1 MSSKKWIAAFLGT
14 VLAIV
19 LLIAAFNFITDPFGV
34 FPGEL
39 LEWPSYEMTVNPR
52 TAKVTWLKKHWQEY
66 DSYIIGCSSTSSFSP
81 VTFGGYWGAD
91 FYNMIMYGADMLDAE
106 QLARWLTD
114 NCRVE
119 NLVLNVY
126 LDNAVY
132 YDTLPD
138 PLSYAMLPEVTGERA
153 LPFYLRYLFCDPR
166 HGLDKLKAMARDTY
180 MTQPFD
186 VFDEATGAYDKKV
199 RDAEAIGS
207 LERYY
212 MSYPAFADY
221 PEASLRTNETAVQ
234 GTLRSVAAIRDLCEE
249 RGVALYVVC
258 APVYADYLDWFPR
271 EQVEDFYA
279 RLAEVT
285 PYWDFSRSSV
295 SFEPRYFYDET
306 HFRNCVGDMAAAR
319 MTYDGEPYVPEDFGA
334 YVRAET
340 AAAHQEALRA
350 AAPLPEEA
358 YTADVPVLMYH
369 HIDEVGNDSTAITPE
384 LFEAQMKALR
394 DAGYESVTPD
404 DLIAY
409 VRRGEPLPEKP
420 VVITFDDGYLS
431 NYEYAWPILER
442 YGFRATI
449 FVIGST
455 VGCTEHY
462 KDTDFPI
469 TPHFSWAQAAEMVS
483 SGVISV
489 QSHTFDMH
497 QWAPYESGKPRE
509 SILRWEGES
518 EADYRA
524 ALAADCGE
532 IAGLILS
539 ATGERAHVLAYPN
552 GLYDDLAQVTVLE
565 NGFDVTFDTEFG
577 SNTLIKGM
585 PQSLYGLNRF
595 TMNESV
601 SVETMLEWVSTAR
614 G

>member
-1 MSSKKWIAAFLGT
+1 
-14 VLAIV
+14 
-19 LLIAAFNFITDPFGV
+19 
-34 FPGEL
+34 
-39 LEWPSYEMTVNPR
+39 
-52 TAKVTWLKKHWQEY
+52 
-66 DSYIIGCSSTSSFSP
+66 
-81 VTFGGYWGAD
+81 
-91 FYNMIMYGADMLDAE
+91 
-106 QLARWLTD
+106 
-114 NCRVE
+114 
-119 NLVLNVY
+119 
-126 LDNAVY
+126 
-132 YDTLPD
+132 
-138 PLSYAMLPEVTGERA
+138 
-153 LPFYLRYLFCDPR
+153 
-166 HGLDKLKAMARDTY
+166 
-180 MTQPFD
+180 
-186 VFDEATGAYDKKV
+186 
-199 RDAEAIGS
+199 
-207 LERYY
+207 
-212 MSYPAFADY
+212 
-221 PEASLRTNETAVQ
+221 
-234 GTLRSVAAIRDLCEE
+234 
-249 RGVALYVVC
+249 
-258 APVYADYLDWFPR
+258 
-271 EQVEDFYA
+271 
-279 RLAEVT
+279 
-285 PYWDFSRSSV
+285 
-295 SFEPRYFYDET
+295 
-306 HFRNCVGDMAAAR
+306 MAAAR

>member
-14 VLAIV
+14 VAAIA
-19 LLIAAFNFITDPFGV
+19 LIVAAFNFITDPFGV
-34 FPGEL
+34 FPGKWL
-39 LEWPSYEMTVNPR
+39 SWPSYEMTVNPR
-52 TAKVTWLKKHWQEY
+52 TAKISWLREHGGEY
-66 DSYIIGCSSTSSFSP
+66 DSYLIGCSSTSSFSP
-81 VTFGGYWGAD
+81 KTFGEYWDAD
-91 FYNMIMYGADMLDAE
+91 FYNLITYGADMRDAE
-106 QLARWLTD
+106 QLAFWLADHCT
-114 NCRVE
+114 VK

-138 PLSYAMLPEVTGERA
+138 PLSYAMQPEVTGEAA

-180 MTQPFD
+180 LTQPFD
-186 VFDEATGAYDKKV
+186 VFDPETGAYDKKV
-199 RDAEAIGS
+199 RDAEPIGS
-207 LERYY
+207 MERYLQA
-212 MSYPAFADY
+212 YPAFADY
-221 PEASLRTNETAVQ
+221 PEASLKLNETAVR
-234 GTLRSVAAIRDLCEE
+234 GTLESVAAIRDLCAE
-249 RGVALYVVC
+249 RGIDLYVVC
-258 APVYADYLDWFPR
+258 APVYADYLAWFPR
-271 EQVEDFYA
+271 EQVEDFYT

-285 PYWDFSRSSV
+285 PYWDFSLSSV

-319 MTYDGEPYVPEDFGA
+319 MTSDGSVWIPEDLGE

-340 AAAHQEALRA
+340 VKEHLQKLRSAEAMA
-350 AAPLPEEA
+350 EEA

-369 HIDEVGNDSTAITPE
+369 HLDEAGNDSTAITPE
-384 LFEAQMKALR
+384 LFEAQMRALR
-394 DAGYESVTPD
+394 EAGYESVMPD
-404 DLIAY
+404 DLLAY
-409 VRRGEPLPEKP
+409 VRSGAALPDKP

-431 NYEYAWPILER
+431 NYEYAWPILEK
-442 YGFRATI
+442 YGFRATV
-449 FVIGST
+449 FVIGAT

-462 KDTDFPI
+462 KDTDYPI
-469 TPHFSWAQAAEMVS
+469 TPHFSWEQAAEMVA

-497 QWAPYESGKPRE
+497 QWAPFEAGRARE
-509 SILRWEGES
+509 SILRFEDES

-524 ALAADCGE
+524 ALAADCE
-532 IAGLILS
+532 KMAGAIPA

-552 GLYDDLAQVTVLE
+552 GLWDSLAQVTVLE
-565 NGFDVTFDTEFG
+565 HGIDVTFDTEFG
-577 SNTLIKGM
+577 SNTIIRGL